1 MMRQRVDVWLHR
13 ARIFKTRTMAE
24 SAVEEGAVRLQRAGA
39 VKRVEKAAEPV
50 GPGDALLVAAP
61 RGLRTI
67 RILALGARRGPPAEA
82 RQLYAEDDQPA

>member
-1 MMRQRVDVWLHR
+1 MTRQRVDVWLHR
-13 ARIFKTRTMAE
+13 ARIFRTRTSAG

-39 VKRVEKAAEPV
+39 VRRLEKAAELV

-67 RILALGARRGPPAEA
+67 RILALGLRRGPPAEA
-82 RQLYAEDDQPA
+82 RRLYAEDDEPA